1 MTVRLRRREAPEAEM
16 PGVDAVLKMCP
27 ACKAWPMAA
36 NISKPS
42 WGYRPVLLF
51 TCPRC
56 RFTLEAKRG
65 ESPQG

>member
-1 MTVRLRRREAPEAEM
+1 M

-51 TCPRC
+51 TCPQC

-65 ESPQG
+65 ESPRG